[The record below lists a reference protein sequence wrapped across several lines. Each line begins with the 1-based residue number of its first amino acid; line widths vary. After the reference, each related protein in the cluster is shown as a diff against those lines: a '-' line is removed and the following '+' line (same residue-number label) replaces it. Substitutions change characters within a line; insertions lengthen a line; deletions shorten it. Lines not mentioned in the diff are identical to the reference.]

1 MMMMIIIIIA
11 AVVELEGEKRNV
23 RTYTFILVEGNW
35 LSMLL
40 LTCAWR
46 VISLVLK
53 LIAFVSV
60 ADADG
65 RKRKTLK
72 FCHNNSLHFA

>member
-1 MMMMIIIIIA
+1 MMMIIMIIG

-53 LIAFVSV
+53 LIAFASV
-60 ADADG
+60 ADVDG
-65 RKRKTLK
+65 RKRKTK
-72 FCHNNSLHFA
+72 FCRNNSLHFA